1 MAERPL
7 TVLAILGKNVLAVF
21 EVYECPVLGLIFE
34 YYMSSLATVSP
45 VRSSL
50 RDILRTVEMHRTR
63 SAVSRPAEYLYVV
76 YEIAVCHK

>member
-1 MAERPL
+1 MTQGAL
-7 TVLAILGKNVLAVF
+7 TVLAVLSENMLALF
-21 EVYECPVLGLIFE
+21 EVYESPVLRFGLE
-34 YYMSSLATVSP
+34 YDVASPAAVSP

>member
-7 TVLAILGKNVLAVF
+7 TVLAILGENVLAVF
-21 EVYECPVLGLIFE
+21 EVYEGPVLRVSFE
-34 YYMSSLATVSP
+34 YDMASPATVSP

-50 RDILRTVEMHRTR
+50 RDILRTVEMHRTGT
-63 SAVSRPAEYLYVV
+63 AVSRPAEYLYVV